1 MTELITYD
9 PSASKPLALSL
20 HAQYLQDKMLL
31 SKPITTLAKMRGVN
45 VSQVYDVLLPSL
57 VQKDLGEALRF
68 AETGL
73 KYAAIVDKNRLRE
86 EIGESF
92 IVSMDLIISLIQEGL
107 ISKDNWI
114 KRKSIA
120 MHGELID
127 ESAEKSR
134 FIESLLIEQKMEMVA
149 KSVGNISKIE
159 EEVINFEEKK
169 DGVWEEKELSNEPIQ
184 IGAN

>member
-1 MTELITYD
+1 MEMTVLEQIEYK
-9 PSASKPLALSL
+9 PSLAQSKPLALSL
-20 HAQYLQDKMLL
+20 HARYLQDKKLL
-31 SKPITTLAKMRGVN
+31 SKPITTLARMRGVN

-73 KYAAIVDKNRLRE
+73 KYAAVVDRNRLRE

-92 IVSMDLIISLIQEGL
+92 IVSMDIIISLIEEGL
-107 ISKDNWI
+107 TSKDNWI

-127 ESAEKSR
+127 ETAEKSR
-134 FIESLLIEQKMEMVA
+134 FIESLLVEQKMEMVA
-149 KSVGNISKIE
+149 KSVGAISQIE
-159 EEVINFEEKK
+159 EEVISFEEKLN
-169 DGVWEEKELSNEPIQ
+169 GTFEMKEICS
-184 IGAN
+184 

>member
-9 PSASKPLALSL
+9 PNFKPLALSL

-45 VSQVYDVLLPSL
+45 VAQVYDVLLPSL

-73 KYAAIVDKNRLRE
+73 KYASIVDKNRLRE

-107 ISKDNWI
+107 LSKDNWI

-127 ESAEKSR
+127 ESAEKGR
-134 FIESLLIEQKMEMVA
+134 FIESLLVEQKMEMVV
-149 KSVGNISKIE
+149 KSAGNISQIE
-159 EEVINFEEKK
+159 EEVIMFEEKRN
-169 DGVWEEKELSNEPIQ
+169 GTFEMKENIN
-184 IGAN
+184 G

>member
-1 MTELITYD
+1 MTELITYN
-9 PSASKPLALSL
+9 PVHLNVKPLALSL
-20 HAQYLQDKMLL
+20 HARYLEDRKLL

-73 KYAAIVDKNRLRE
+73 KYASIVDRNRLRE

-92 IVSMDLIISLIQEGL
+92 IVSMDMIISLIEQGL
-107 ISKDNWI
+107 TSKDNWI
-114 KRKSIA
+114 KRKSIS

-127 ESAEKSR
+127 ESSEKSR
-134 FIESLLIEQKMEMVA
+134 FIESLLVEQKMEMVA
-149 KSVGNISKIE
+149 KSVGNISRIE
-159 EEVINFEEKK
+159 EEVIIFEEKTSGK
-169 DGVWEEKELSNEPIQ
+169 WEVQDGKILP
-184 IGAN
+184 